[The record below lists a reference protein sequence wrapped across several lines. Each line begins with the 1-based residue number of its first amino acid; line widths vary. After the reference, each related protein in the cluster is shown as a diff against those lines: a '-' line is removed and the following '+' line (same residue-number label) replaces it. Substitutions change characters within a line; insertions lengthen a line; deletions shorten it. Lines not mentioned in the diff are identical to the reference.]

1 MADQYDVVI
10 AGGGVA
16 GLTAGLTSARAGR
29 KTRVLTG
36 PALGGHLV
44 SIERIDGY
52 PGFPDGV
59 PGYDL
64 CPIIQEQA
72 VGAGAEFAAT
82 EATGLHADD
91 GQWRVTTDEGD
102 IRARAV
108 VIATGT
114 TLKTLGIPG
123 EEQLRGKGVSHCAS
137 CDAPLLRNRIVGVV
151 GGGDSALQE
160 ALTLAQH
167 AARVIVLHRG
177 TAFSAQAAYIERVQ
191 ENPKIEVR
199 FGTIVEEAIG
209 NGGLKSVRT
218 RTVGDGKT
226 GDLELAGLF
235 VYVGLAPAT
244 TLLDGVLALDAS
256 GRIPVD
262 GEMRSSLPGLFA
274 AGTVRSG
281 SAGRAASAAGDG
293 ATAALSVD
301 RYLKEA
307 DGRSVKSDLTDDAMT
322 QRITV
327 HDPRGY
333 PPKVVGKRLASRLSS
348 LDGKTVYLVDC
359 LFDNSAVFMEQ
370 LQDWFDE
377 HLPAVDARIIRPKET
392 WADDPEMRA
401 AIAADGDAAILG
413 IGL

>member
-1 MADQYDVVI
+1 MSSSHEYDVVI

-36 PALGGHLV
+36 PSLGGHLV

-52 PGFPDGV
+52 PGFPDGI

-72 VGAGAEFAAT
+72 AGVGAEFDAA
-82 EATGLHADD
+82 EATALHGDD
-91 GQWRVTTDEGD
+91 GRWRVTTAQGD
-102 IRARAV
+102 LWARTV

-114 TLKTLGIPG
+114 TLKTLGLPG
-123 EEQLRGKGVSHCAS
+123 EESLRGKGVSHCAS
-137 CDAPLLRNRIVGVV
+137 CDAPLLRGRIVGVV

-177 TAFSAQAAYIERVQ
+177 TAFSAQSAYVQ
-191 ENPKIEVR
+191 QVQQNPKIEVR
-199 FGTIVEEAIG
+199 FSTIVEEAIG

-218 RTVGDGKT
+218 RTISDGKT
-226 GDLELAGLF
+226 GELELSGLF

-256 GRIPVD
+256 GRIPVND
-262 GEMRSSLPGLFA
+262 EMRSRVPGLFA

-281 SAGRAASAAGDG
+281 AAGRAASAAGDG
-293 ATAALSVD
+293 ATAALSAD
-301 RYLKEA
+301 RYLR
-307 DGRSVKSDLTDDAMT
+307 DG
-322 QRITV
+322 
-327 HDPRGY
+327 
-333 PPKVVGKRLASRLSS
+333 
-348 LDGKTVYLVDC
+348 
-359 LFDNSAVFMEQ
+359 
-370 LQDWFDE
+370 
-377 HLPAVDARIIRPKET
+377 T
-392 WADDPEMRA
+392 WQ
-401 AIAADGDAAILG
+401 
-413 IGL
+413 

>member
-1 MADQYDVVI
+1 MANGEHDLVI
-10 AGGGVA
+10 IGGGVA

-36 PALGGHLV
+36 AALGGHLV

-82 EATGLHADD
+82 EAIALQADE
-91 GQWRVTTDEGD
+91 GQWRVTTGEGD
-102 IRARAV
+102 VRARAV

-167 AARVIVLHRG
+167 AARVIILHRG
-177 TAFSAQAAYIERVQ
+177 TTFSAQPAYVQ
-191 ENPKIEVR
+191 QVQANPKIEVR

-209 NGGLKSVRT
+209 NGGLTSVRT
-218 RTVGDGKT
+218 RTVGGDGKT

-293 ATAALSVD
+293 ATAALTAD
-301 RYLKEA
+301 RYLK
-307 DGRSVKSDLTDDAMT
+307 
-322 QRITV
+322 
-327 HDPRGY
+327 
-333 PPKVVGKRLASRLSS
+333 
-348 LDGKTVYLVDC
+348 DGK
-359 LFDNSAVFMEQ
+359 
-370 LQDWFDE
+370 W
-377 HLPAVDARIIRPKET
+377 
-392 WADDPEMRA
+392 
-401 AIAADGDAAILG
+401 LG
-413 IGL
+413 SG